1 MLLTVSDLNKS
12 FGERVLFDRLSFS
25 LDENEKLGV
34 IGQNGCGKSTLLKII
49 TGEMPSSGGSVTI
62 REDVTVGYLAQYQ
75 KNDLDGNI
83 FDVVLSSRQDL
94 INREKELIS
103 MENEMKSLSGPDLE
117 NLIEKYHA
125 LNEKFIDQGG
135 NVFRSLAVGI
145 LKGLGFSEDDFS
157 LQYRNLSGGQKT
169 RVSLGRLLLSNPKLL
184 ILDEPTNHLDIS
196 SVEWLE
202 NFLYSYKGSCI
213 LVSHDRYFLDH
224 IIDHCLDIS
233 GPMTRMYTG
242 NYTEFLQK
250 KKGLRDSMIKAYEKQ
265 QAKIE
270 HEEKVIDTLRR
281 FNREKSIKRADS
293 RQKMLDKIDI
303 LDKPEEE
310 QDKMRLHFNVD
321 KRSGDDVLNVSSLSK
336 AFGDNVLFTDLSFL
350 LKRGDHLAILG
361 DNGTGKTTLLKIIN
375 GLIPFDEG
383 TIKLGSNVSIGYYDQ
398 AQQNLDDDA
407 TLFQELRNTYPTLN
421 DTVIRNTL
429 AAFGFRNDDVFRL
442 VGKLSGGER
451 ARLALSKLSLQ
462 GSNFLILDE
471 PTNHLDIRAKEILED
486 ALLQYEG
493 TILFVSHDRYF
504 VNRIANRIIF
514 IDKDGTKSYLG
525 NYDDYLREK
534 KKEEDKIVT
543 EKAVNDNRKSYEEQK
558 KEKAKQQKLEREIK
572 TVEDRISL
580 LESRSQAIE
589 EEMAIPENAV
599 NLSKLNE
606 LGKEKNIVDT
616 ELESLYEKW
625 EKLQEDQG

>member
-49 TGEMPSSGGSVTI
+49 TGEMPATGGNVTI

-83 FDVVLSSRQDL
+83 LDVVLSSRQDL
-94 INREKELIS
+94 IDMEKALIS
-103 MENEMKSLSGPDLE
+103 MENEMKSLSGSNLE
-117 NLIEKYHA
+117 KFIERYNA
-125 LNEKFIDQGG
+125 LNEEFIDKGG
-135 NVFRSLAVGI
+135 SVYRSLAVGI
-145 LKGLGFSEDDFS
+145 LKGLGFQEDDFS

-169 RVSLGRLLLSNPKLL
+169 RVSLGRLLLSNPELL

-202 NFLYSYKGSCI
+202 SFLSSYKGSCI

-250 KKGLRDSMIKAYEKQ
+250 RKGLKDAMVKAYEKQ
-265 QAKIE
+265 QARIE
-270 HEEKVIDTLRR
+270 HEENVIRTLRR

-293 RQKMLDKIDI
+293 RQKMLDKIE
-303 LDKPEEE
+303 LLEKPEED
-310 QDKMRLHFNVD
+310 QDQMRLHFRSD
-321 KRSGDDVLNVSSLSK
+321 KRSGDDVLEVKSLSK
-336 AFGDNVLFTDLSFL
+336 SFEDNVLFTDLSFL
-350 LKRGDHLAILG
+350 LKRGDHLAVLG

-375 GLIPFDEG
+375 GLIPFDAG
-383 TIKLGSNVSIGYYDQ
+383 SVRLGSNVSIGYYDQ
-398 AQQNLDDDA
+398 AQQNLDDDV
-407 TLFQELRNTYPTLN
+407 TVFQELRNSYPTLN
-421 DTVIRNTL
+421 DTLIRNTL

-451 ARLALSKLSLQ
+451 ARVALAKLSLQ
-462 GSNFLILDE
+462 GSNLLILDE

-486 ALLQYEG
+486 ALLEYEG

-504 VNRIANRIIF
+504 VNRIANRIIV

-525 NYDDYLREK
+525 NYDDYLSEK
-534 KKEEDKIVT
+534 KKEDEKTVQEKT
-543 EKAVNDNRKSYEEQK
+543 ENLSRKSYEEQK

-572 TVEDRISL
+572 SLEDRISE
-580 LESRSQAIE
+580 LEQKSSSIE

-599 NLSKLNE
+599 SLSKLNE
-606 LGKEKNIVDT
+606 LGKEKSAVDS
-616 ELESLYEKW
+616 ELESLFERW
-625 EKLQEDQG
+625 EELQEDSE

>member
-49 TGEMPSSGGSVTI
+49 TGEMPATGGSVTI

-83 FDVVLSSRQDL
+83 LDVVLSSRQDL
-94 INREKELIS
+94 IDMEKALIS
-103 MENEMKSLSGPDLE
+103 MENEMKSLSGSNLE
-117 NLIEKYHA
+117 KFIERYNA
-125 LNEKFIDQGG
+125 LNEEFIDKGG
-135 NVFRSLAVGI
+135 SVYRSLAVGI
-145 LKGLGFSEDDFS
+145 LKGLGFQEDDFS

-169 RVSLGRLLLSNPKLL
+169 RVSLGRLLLSNPELL

-202 NFLYSYKGSCI
+202 SFLASYKGSCI

-250 KKGLRDSMIKAYEKQ
+250 RKGLKDAMVKAYEKQ
-265 QAKIE
+265 QARIE
-270 HEEKVIDTLRR
+270 HEENVIRTLRR

-293 RQKMLDKIDI
+293 RQKMLDKIE
-303 LDKPEEE
+303 LLEKPEED
-310 QDKMRLHFNVD
+310 QDQMRLHFRSD
-321 KRSGDDVLNVSSLSK
+321 KRSGDDVLEVKSLSK
-336 AFGDNVLFTDLSFL
+336 SFEDNVLFTDLSFL
-350 LKRGDHLAILG
+350 LKRGDHLAVLG

-375 GLIPFDEG
+375 GLIPFDTG
-383 TIKLGSNVSIGYYDQ
+383 SVRLGSNVSIGYYDQ
-398 AQQNLDDDA
+398 AQQNLDDDV
-407 TLFQELRNTYPTLN
+407 TVFQELRNSYPTLN

-451 ARLALSKLSLQ
+451 ARVALAKLSLQ
-462 GSNFLILDE
+462 GSNLLILDE

-486 ALLQYEG
+486 ALLEYEG

-504 VNRIANRIIF
+504 VNRIANRIIV

-525 NYDDYLREK
+525 DYDDYLSEK
-534 KKEEDKIVT
+534 KKEDEKTVQEKT
-543 EKAVNDNRKSYEEQK
+543 ENLSRKSYEEQK

-572 TVEDRISL
+572 SLEDRISE
-580 LESRSQAIE
+580 LEQKSSSIE

-599 NLSKLNE
+599 SLSKLNE
-606 LGKEKNIVDT
+606 LGKEKSAVDS
-616 ELESLYEKW
+616 ELESLFERW
-625 EKLQEDQG
+625 EELQEDSE